1 MNGKF
6 ISVGIIALALIVT
19 SVSVVFVK
27 HRSRTLFV
35 ELQGLERNRDRL
47 NTEWTQLRLE
57 SSAWA
62 THDRLEQVATKQLQ
76 FRVPSPADMEI
87 VDARE

>member
-1 MNGKF
+1 MNARLICLG
-6 ISVGIIALALIVT
+6 VIALALVVT

-35 ELQGLERNRDRL
+35 ELQALERNRDRL
-47 NTEWTQLRLE
+47 NTEWTQLQLE

-62 THDRLEQVATKQLQ
+62 THDRLEQVASKQLK
-76 FRVPSPADMEI
+76 FHVPAPSDME
-87 VDARE
+87 VVESRQ